1 MIDEPK
7 IVSLDWLASKKV
19 NASQVDRSK
28 LEKAEYKLRMK
39 AISRNKKAMADQASE
54 IAAAVQK
61 QLELMST
68 SATKKTPVEIVDE
81 LILEQNSSAA
91 VSRQHDIIVEG
102 FDISLAGRR
111 ILTNASMTLA
121 FGRRYGLIGRNGIGK
136 STLLRHIASYQLSI
150 PKSLSILHVEQ
161 EVVGDDTLALT
172 SVLQADVKREAL
184 LSEERRL
191 TALLHT
197 DLSPENSKMASERLQ
212 TVYRLLQDMD
222 SDDAEARYCFWVK
235 MAV

>member
-1 MIDEPK
+1 
-7 IVSLDWLASKKV
+7 
-19 NASQVDRSK
+19 
-28 LEKAEYKLRMK
+28 
-39 AISRNKKAMADQASE
+39 MADQASE
-54 IAAAVQK
+54 SAAAVQK